1 MLICA
6 DTVVW
11 CGWVGVVW
19 CGVVRCGVVYV
30 LFTVFHCV
38 VAITCRVRS
47 KDYKKRALQRIP
59 FTLGEGV
66 QLGVGV

>member
-1 MLICA
+1 M
-6 DTVVW
+6 W
-11 CGWVGVVW
+11 CGVVW
-19 CGVVRCGVVYV
+19 CGVVSGGVVCSV
-30 LFTVFHCV
+30 HAFHCV
-38 VAITCRVRS
+38 SLCDGHHLNCRVRS